1 MGKTV
6 SERLREV
13 RDRERLSRAAFGAR
27 LGVSG
32 DVINNLERGR
42 VEVKDSMIKLI
53 CTEFQISE
61 EWLKSGNG
69 DMTAAK
75 DLLDQVKNKYDL
87 TPSDMALIRQFI
99 DLSPAN
105 RNIILEYMHSVVE
118 DMEKQKAVQLHAD
131 LDQEIE
137 LQEAP
142 EAKSTGSDS
151 MQA

>member
-1 MGKTV
+1 MSKTV

-13 RDRERLSRAAFGAR
+13 RDREGLSRVAFGAR

-75 DLLDQVKNKYDL
+75 DLLDQVKDKYDL

-105 RNIILEYMHSVVE
+105 RNIILEYMHNVVE
-118 DMEKQKAVQLHAD
+118 DMEESAKAQLHAD

-142 EAKSTGSDS
+142 EEKSTGSDS